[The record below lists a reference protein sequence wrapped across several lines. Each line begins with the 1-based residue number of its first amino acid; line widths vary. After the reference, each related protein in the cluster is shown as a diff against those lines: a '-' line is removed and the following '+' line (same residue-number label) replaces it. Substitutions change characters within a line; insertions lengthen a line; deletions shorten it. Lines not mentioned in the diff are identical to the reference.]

1 MTWRAAGS
9 VPVYPSGR
17 SPRLLVLHVLHDGG
31 GALGELDH
39 HARDVADDLGEVA
52 CASEEEGGTEYS
64 VSKV

>member
-1 MTWRAAGS
+1 MTWRAPGGPGVS
-9 VPVYPSGR
+9 ERR

>member
-1 MTWRAAGS
+1 MTWRAPGGPGVS
-9 VPVYPSGR
+9 ERR

-52 CASEEEGGTEYS
+52 CEGGTEYS